1 MFIRARTRRRTR
13 QFFAFPPF
21 SSPAIDM
28 TIKWRV
34 LLAIIEGW
42 VRVRVVAIMEVRPGS
57 ILAKVLPRVL
67 GLMLVYLINY
77 LTYFMARIRIEDF
90 EVKGERYL
98 ELKTHSFYPASCG
111 RGTKP
116 PCIFAWFIVYM
127 RRASNFL
134 FRR

>member
-21 SSPAIDM
+21 SSPASDM
-28 TIKWRV
+28 TIKRRV

-42 VRVRVVAIMEVRPGS
+42 VRVRVMAIMEVRPGS

-67 GLMLVYLINY
+67 DLMLVYLINY

-98 ELKTHSFYPASCG
+98 E
-111 RGTKP
+111 
-116 PCIFAWFIVYM
+116 
-127 RRASNFL
+127 
-134 FRR
+134 